1 MDINLSQ
8 ILALVGK
15 LNDSIGDDTAQTRF
29 RNFLKDNINEIAQI
43 RDYVEDCVRNKGD
56 LYNKALQDLII
67 YIGEFLNFEIE
78 YGRYKGIPGEIGYD
92 GIWTSTNKDFKIVLE
107 VKTSEVY
114 PIKISTLVG
123 YIDNLI
129 SDRKITDWDHTLGL
143 YVVAQPDTEIRQLE
157 RNIIIEKRTD
167 KIRVISSDHLLSL
180 AELMREYDINHDDIL
195 AVLYPSGPRID
206 PIIDILNRLVTQPL
220 EPITTLEGRESEI
233 KKEEVVYWLT
243 PIRAREDE
251 TFEEAFERLLAK
263 NKIYAFGERTP
274 GRNEIK
280 LGDKICFYASGKGV
294 MAYATVASNPVKK
307 LHNAIKEPEKYPWIF
322 QLKEPKIDFDNP
334 IVINANI
341 RSKLDAFKDKDPNT
355 TIWSWFVQSTKKI
368 TENDFKILT
377 NFEN

>member
-15 LNDSIGDDTAQTRF
+15 LNDSIGEDTAQTRF
-29 RNFLKDNINEIAQI
+29 RNFLKENINEIAQI
-43 RDYVEDCVRNKGD
+43 RDYVEECVRNKGD

-78 YGRYKGIPGEIGYD
+78 YGRYKGISGEIGYD
-92 GIWTSTNKDFKIVLE
+92 GIWTSINKDFKIVLE

-129 SDRKITDWDHTLGL
+129 SERKISNWDNTLGL

-157 RNIIIEKRTD
+157 RNIIIERRTD
-167 KIRVISSDHLLSL
+167 KIRVISSDLLLSL
-180 AELMREYDINHDDIL
+180 AEFMREYDINHDDIL

-206 PIIDILNRLVTQPL
+206 PIIDILTRLVTQPP
-220 EPITTLEGRESEI
+220 EPITTLEGREGEI
-233 KKEEVVYWLT
+233 KKKEVVYWLT
-243 PIRAREDE
+243 PIKAREDE
-251 TFEEAFERLLAK
+251 TFEEAFERLLVK

-294 MAYATVASNPVKK
+294 MAYATVASNPIKK

-322 QLKEPKIDFDNP
+322 QLKEPKIDFGNP

-377 NFEN
+377 SLEN

>member
-15 LNDSIGDDTAQTRF
+15 LNDSIGEDTAQTRF
-29 RNFLKDNINEIAQI
+29 RNFLKENINEIAQI
-43 RDYVEDCVRNKGD
+43 RDYVEDCIRNKGD

-251 TFEEAFERLLAK
+251 TFEEAFERLLVK

-307 LHNAIKEPEKYPWIF
+307 IHNAIKEPEKYPWIF

-377 NFEN
+377 NLEN

>member
-43 RDYVEDCVRNKGD
+43 RDYVEDCIRNKGD

-280 LGDKICFYASGKGV
+280 LGDKICFYASG
-294 MAYATVASNPVKK
+294 
-307 LHNAIKEPEKYPWIF
+307 
-322 QLKEPKIDFDNP
+322 
-334 IVINANI
+334 
-341 RSKLDAFKDKDPNT
+341 
-355 TIWSWFVQSTKKI
+355 
-368 TENDFKILT
+368 
-377 NFEN
+377 

>member
-15 LNDSIGDDTAQTRF
+15 LNDSIGEDTAQTRF
-29 RNFLKDNINEIAQI
+29 RNFLKENINEIAQI
-43 RDYVEDCVRNKGD
+43 RDYVEECVRNKGD

-78 YGRYKGIPGEIGYD
+78 YGRYKGISGEIGYD
-92 GIWTSTNKDFKIVLE
+92 GIWTSINKDFKIVLE

-129 SDRKITDWDHTLGL
+129 SERKISNWDNTLGL

-157 RNIIIEKRTD
+157 RNIIIERRTD

-206 PIIDILNRLVTQPL
+206 PIIDILTRLVTQPP
-220 EPITTLEGRESEI
+220 EPITTLEGREGEI
-233 KKEEVVYWLT
+233 KKKEVVYWLT
-243 PIRAREDE
+243 PIKAREDE
-251 TFEEAFERLLAK
+251 TFEEAFERLLVK

-294 MAYATVASNPVKK
+294 MAYATVASNPIKK

-322 QLKEPKIDFDNP
+322 QLKEPKIDFGNP

-377 NFEN
+377 SLEN

>member
-43 RDYVEDCVRNKGD
+43 RDYVEDCIRNKGD

-67 YIGEFLNFEIE
+67 YIGEFLNFDIE

-129 SDRKITDWDHTLGL
+129 SDRKITDWNHTLGL